1 MGTKTMLKRGGVLL
15 LAALFF
21 TGCGDEGADV
31 KKDKSEKDDE
41 DDGDEKKTKKKKK
54 DDDDEKKDAKSDSV
68 FTKRD
73 VTVGDKR
80 TRTSIMAMTLEVE
93 AAGQKKSMKQG
104 ETKEKDE
111 EVLEVKDGR
120 PSKIKVTY
128 KKKNKSMQE
137 AGPPQTKAEPIEGK
151 TYVVEEKDGEV
162 IVTTEDGGKP
172 PLAEVTAV
180 KKDFQKSFGKD
191 SKAKAFAEALL
202 TAKLEKGKRAT
213 DVEKLFNEA
222 FGPGLSD
229 DGKKAPKVGEVKLTY
244 QGTEGDH
251 ALFDIEMTMKVDEGP
266 MKMSMPLKG
275 KLKILREGAQMG
287 TVTLKGPIELD
298 TTGSP
303 IPIKG
308 KGELSMEEKAV
319 YELKK

>member
-1 MGTKTMLKRGGVLL
+1 MLKRGGVLL

-21 TGCGDEGADV
+21 TGCGDKGGDV
-31 KKDKSEKDDE
+31 KKDTSEKDG
-41 DDGDEKKTKKKKK
+41 DDGDEKKKK
-54 DDDDEKKDAKSDSV
+54 DDEKKDGDKEKEKKPDSV

-128 KKKNKSMQE
+128 KKMNKSMQE

-151 TYVVEEKDGEV
+151 TYIVEEKDGDV
-162 IVTTEDGGKP
+162 VVTTEDGGKP
-172 PLAEVTAV
+172 PLPEATAV
-180 KKDFQKSFGKD
+180 KKDYEKTFGKD
-191 SKAKAFAEALL
+191 SKSKAFTEALL
-202 TAKLEKGKRAT
+202 EAKLEKGKRAT

-222 FGPGLSD
+222 FGPGLGN
-229 DGKKAPKVGEVKLTY
+229 DGKDAPKVGEVKLTY

-266 MKMSMPLKG
+266 MKMNMPLKG
-275 KLKILREGAQMG
+275 KLEILREGAQMG

-308 KGELSMEEKAV
+308 NGELSMEEKAV